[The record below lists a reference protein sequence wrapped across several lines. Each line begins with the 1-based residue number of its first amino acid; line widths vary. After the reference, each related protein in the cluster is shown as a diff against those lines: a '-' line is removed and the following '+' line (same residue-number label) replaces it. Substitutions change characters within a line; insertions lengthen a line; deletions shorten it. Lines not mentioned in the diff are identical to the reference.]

1 MSHDPK
7 GWCKMWR
14 KTDLLFSKWQN
25 FGESWLEHSKVS
37 KTYTSYLSWLWRV
50 MQNLKKNWLVV
61 WKMIGIW
68 QIFTRALESLN
79 IAILMGSFNPK
90 YKKYEL
96 KIYGGIMCHDN
107 EEWYKLW
114 RGINLLFPNWHEEFD
129 KFWPKHLKVWN
140 IFTLMCSFW
149 ANYILFKLKK
159 YSQIIYYDTEEGYKV
174 WKKTDL
180 WFGKWHE
187 EFGRFSFTRA
197 RKNHGKFEEEMRNFT
212 NLTWALQN
220 L

>member
-1 MSHDPK
+1 MALK
-7 GWCKMWR
+7 
-14 KTDLLFSKWQN
+14 
-25 FGESWLEHSKVS
+25 
-37 KTYTSYLSWLWRV
+37 V

-68 QIFTRALESLN
+68 QTFTRALESLN

-107 EEWYKLW
+107 EEWYKIW

-197 RKNHGKFEEEMRNFT
+197 GKNHGKFEEEMRNFT